1 MNKYHIG
8 IAGAGIAG
16 LIAGRE
22 LLRAGHTVS
31 LFEGRPRTGGRIHSL
46 EVNGYVVETGP
57 EFIHGKLRETL
68 GLLKEYGIPYVLTE
82 GIMYRSGGTGFTVSY
97 DIVEGWDLLLNKM
110 KTLEE
115 DLPFS
120 DFLSKEFP
128 EERFRLLR
136 NSAIRFAE
144 GFDLADT
151 TTASTKALFAEW
163 EHEEAEQYRVP
174 GGYQTLT
181 HAIENEFRKRGGKI
195 YLNHPL
201 NRVDWNSNQILL
213 SGGNNKFIVDKLI
226 VTLPLSLLNQ
236 SGLLSESISFSPSI
250 DEKLDAFRQIGY
262 GTVIK
267 IVLIFRT
274 DFWKSMIPDALFIFS
289 DRYLPTWWTQHPLDI
304 PILTAWL
311 GGPRAAA
318 LAGQPESFFL
328 DKAMETLSG
337 IFSVSPEEI
346 KNNLTGFR
354 IFNWKND
361 PWTKGA
367 YSFALPGYAG
377 TKKIYR
383 EPIGGRIYFSGEA
396 SYDGPHP
403 GTVEA
408 AVVSGLTTAQRL
420 LSDLGQ

>member
-1 MNKYHIG
+1 MQ
-8 IAGAGIAG
+8 
-16 LIAGRE
+16 
-22 LLRAGHTVS
+22 S
-31 LFEGRPRTGGRIHSL
+31 LMFR
-46 EVNGYVVETGP
+46 
-57 EFIHGKLRETL
+57 
-68 GLLKEYGIPYVLTE
+68 LKESCIAPN
-82 GIMYRSGGTGFTVSY
+82 GTGFNVSY
-97 DIVEGWDLLLNKM
+97 DIVEGWDLLLDKM
-110 KTLEE
+110 KILKE
-115 DLPFS
+115 DIPFM
-120 DFLSKEFP
+120 DFLNKEFP
-128 EERFRLLR
+128 EVQFQPLR

-174 GGYQTLT
+174 AGYQTLT
-181 HAIENEFRKRGGKI
+181 HAIENELRSLGGNI
-195 YLNHPL
+195 YLNKAL
-201 NRVDWNSNQILL
+201 NRVDWNTNQIQL
-213 SGGNNKFIVDKLI
+213 SAGDDKFIVDKLI
-226 VTLPLSLLNQ
+226 VTLPVSLLIQ
-236 SGLLSESISFSPSI
+236 SGLLPGSISFAPSI
-250 DEKLDAFRQIGY
+250 GEKLDAFRQIGY

-311 GGPRAAA
+311 GGPRAEA
-318 LAGQPESFFL
+318 LAGHPESFFL
-328 DKAMETLSG
+328 DKAIETLSG
-337 IFSVSPEEI
+337 IFSISPEEI

-354 IFNWKND
+354 IFNWKKD

-377 TKKIYR
+377 TNKIYR
-383 EPIGGRIYFSGEA
+383 EPVDDRIYFSGEA

-408 AVVSGLTTAQRL
+408 AVVSGLATARQL
-420 LSDLGQ
+420 LSGI